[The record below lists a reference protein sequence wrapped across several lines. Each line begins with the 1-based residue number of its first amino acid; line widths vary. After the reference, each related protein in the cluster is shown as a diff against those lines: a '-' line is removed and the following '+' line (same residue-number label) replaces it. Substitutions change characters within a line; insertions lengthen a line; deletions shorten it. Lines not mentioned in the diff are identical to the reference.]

1 VSCLIYFRGV
11 KPEVECHVNGINL
24 RFLCASYRSLYQL
37 SSLSLVRLCDVLFL
51 VTAKIIPT
59 SSRKSYLLQSYCTH
73 HFQNPYIFASYIALR
88 IMQGLN
94 LTHLV
99 FIVCS
104 KMRLVISYKIEFA
117 FAPNGIGLILAG
129 RMKSIVHMKTRFVPK
144 MNALSLSSFNNTILD
159 IGIISSLSSLGLLGV
174 SLGKQITTKALGVS

>member
-11 KPEVECHVNGINL
+11 KPEIECQGNIIYF

-37 SSLSLVRLCDVLFL
+37 SSLSLVRLCDILFL

-59 SSRKSYLLQSYCTH
+59 SPRKSYLLQSYCTH
-73 HFQNPYIFASYIALR
+73 HFQNPYIFASYIALL

-104 KMRLVISYKIEFA
+104 KMRLVIEYKIELT
-117 FAPNGIGLILAG
+117 FAPNGIGLIFAG
-129 RMKSIVHMKTRFVPK
+129 RMKSHMKTRFVPK
-144 MNALSLSSFNNTILD
+144 MNALSLNSFNNTILD

-174 SLGKQITTKALGVS
+174 KLGTIS

>member
-104 KMRLVISYKIEFA
+104 KM
-117 FAPNGIGLILAG
+117 
-129 RMKSIVHMKTRFVPK
+129 KSHMKTRFVPK

-174 SLGKQITTKALGVS
+174 KLGTIS